1 MTQEILISV
10 RGLGLTYKV
19 RRSLFSPIFVP
30 ALSEVSFDVYK
41 GETLGVVGKN
51 GSGKST
57 LLRALAGI
65 YKPDQGLVRFDATT
79 IALMTLSLGFDPVMS
94 GRDNA
99 IFGGMLLGFDSEYV
113 ESQLDEIKAFS
124 GIGDAFEAPVR
135 TYSSGMLSRLSFAV
149 AMKVS
154 PDVMLL
160 DELLAVG
167 DESFRAKAYEAMR
180 EKIASDQT
188 TIFVSHNV
196 DEILALCDRAILL
209 HEGRIISQGDPKNII
224 SRYRKLD

>member
-65 YKPDQGLVRFDATT
+65 YKPDQGLVRSDATT
-79 IALMTLSLGFDPVMS
+79 IALMTLS
-94 GRDNA
+94 
-99 IFGGMLLGFDSEYV
+99 
-113 ESQLDEIKAFS
+113 
-124 GIGDAFEAPVR
+124 
-135 TYSSGMLSRLSFAV
+135 
-149 AMKVS
+149 
-154 PDVMLL
+154 
-160 DELLAVG
+160 
-167 DESFRAKAYEAMR
+167 
-180 EKIASDQT
+180 
-188 TIFVSHNV
+188 
-196 DEILALCDRAILL
+196 
-209 HEGRIISQGDPKNII
+209 
-224 SRYRKLD
+224 

>member
-10 RGLGLTYKV
+10 KDLGLIYKV
-19 RRSLFSPIFVP
+19 PRTLFSPIFVR
-30 ALSEVSFDVYK
+30 ALSGVSFDVYK

-65 YKPDQGLVRFDATT
+65 YKPDQGEVRSGAET

-99 IFGGMLLGFDSEYV
+99 IFGGMLLGFDNDYV
-113 ESQLDEIKAFS
+113 EAQLEQIKAFS
-124 GIGDAFEAPVR
+124 GIGEAFEAPVK
-135 TYSSGMLSRLSFAV
+135 TYSSGMMSRLSFAV

-167 DESFRAKAYEAMR
+167 DESFRAKAYAAMR

-209 HEGRIISQGDPKNII
+209 QEGRVVAQGDPQDII
-224 SRYRKLD
+224 ALYRGLG